1 MMAEAKIPRFELD
14 SADNKKADV
23 KCELKVF
30 VVFLGPKVGLSR
42 SRSR

>member
-30 VVFLGPKVGLSR
+30 VSLTKTKSF
-42 SRSR
+42 